1 MTLINTRAKLLHR
14 IVFIA
19 SLIVVTSFALFST
32 TIYVLERQDLRDNVA
47 RTLETTGASVASGTG
62 NWFQGRLLIATQAA
76 DAIGASRD
84 MLGVVLS
91 GKTLS
96 SEFLSVYL
104 GEENGAF
111 TISPKAEMPGDY
123 DPRKRPWYIDTA
135 KAMSTQLTE
144 PYVDLATNKVVISAC
159 VPVSADGK
167 MVGVFGGDFA
177 LDALIERIKASN
189 FGGIGQAFLVSS
201 DGKILVHPEASLVG
215 KPLSDAFAG
224 LSTPTAGGIVET
236 TFAGRGHV
244 ASFVAI
250 EGLPV
255 KWYVGVAVDSDMAYA
270 SLNRLGITALL
281 ATIAA
286 TVILL
291 LALGLVLK
299 RIVAEPVTAMTAA
312 MRSLAAGN
320 LQTDIPCLDRHDEIG
335 HMAAAVAVFRANAE
349 ERDRLEES
357 QRATVEERERR
368 AARAEALIERFR
380 SEVSGTIGTV
390 VDAAQRL
397 EGSAE
402 ELMATAEG
410 SERSSGV
417 AAAAAEQASGNV
429 RSVAATCEELEAST
443 NEIARQVGT
452 SQAVAGKARASAHE
466 TRETVSQLL
475 AATDQIN
482 QVVSLIT
489 AIAEQTNLLA
499 LNATIEAARAGEAG
513 KGFAV
518 VAAEVKSLANQTA
531 KATEDISRKID
542 EIKLVSDNTV
552 NAIAEIGS
560 IIEEVNSV
568 SASIT
573 SAVTQQTGAT
583 GEITRNMQEAAR
595 GNSDLSRTIVE
606 LSDGAATTRS
616 EARTV
621 LDAVTSLKASSVD
634 LGHKVESFLAEIDAA

>member
-1 MTLINTRAKLLHR
+1 MPLLNTRGKLLHR
-14 IVFIA
+14 IIFIA
-19 SLIVVTSFALFST
+19 SLIVIASFALFST

-47 RTLETTGASVASGTG
+47 RTLATTGASVASGTG

-76 DAIGASRD
+76 DSIGGSKEV
-84 MLGVVLS
+84 LGLVLS

-111 TISPKAEMPGDY
+111 TISPKAEMPADY

-167 MVGVFGGDFA
+167 MIGVFGGDFA
-177 LDALIERIKASN
+177 LDALIDRIKASN
-189 FGGIGQAFLVSS
+189 FGGIGQAFLVSA

-224 LSTPTAGGIVET
+224 LSAPTTGNMVET
-236 TFAGRGHV
+236 TFAGRNHV

-270 SLNRLGITALL
+270 SLNRLGITALV

-286 TVILL
+286 TVLLL

-299 RIVAEPVTAMTAA
+299 RVVAEPITAMTAA

-320 LQTDIPCLDRHDEIG
+320 LQTDIPCLNRRDEIG
-335 HMAAAVAVFRANAE
+335 HMAAAVAVFRSNAE

-368 AARAEALIERFR
+368 AARAEALIEHFR
-380 SEVSGTIGTV
+380 SEVSGTIGMV

-466 TRETVSQLL
+466 TRETVGQLL

-531 KATEDISRKID
+531 KATEDISRKIG

-552 NAIAEIGS
+552 NAIAEIGA

-606 LSDGAATTRS
+606 LSNGAATTRS

>member
-1 MTLINTRAKLLHR
+1 MNFLNTRSKILHR
-14 IVFIA
+14 IILTA
-19 SLIVVTSFALFST
+19 SLIVVASFALFSA
-32 TIYVLERQDLRDNVA
+32 TIYLLERQDLKDNVA
-47 RTLETTGASVASGTG
+47 RNLAATGSSVASGTG
-62 NWFQGRLLIATQAA
+62 NWFQGRLLIAGQAA
-76 DAIGASRD
+76 DAIGASKD
-84 MLGVVLS
+84 MLGLVLA
-91 GKTLS
+91 GKTMS
-96 SEFLSVYL
+96 AEFLSVYL

-111 TISPKAEMPGDY
+111 TISPKADMPKDY
-123 DPRKRPWYIDTA
+123 DPRKRPWFIDTA

-144 PYVDLATNKVVISAC
+144 PYVDLATNKIVISAC
-159 VPVSADGK
+159 VPVSANGK
-167 MVGVFGGDFA
+167 LIGVFGGDFA
-177 LDALIERIKASN
+177 LDSLIERIKAAN

-201 DGKILVHPEASLVG
+201 EGKILVHPDASLVG
-215 KPLSDAFAG
+215 KPLSEAFAG
-224 LSTPTAGGIVET
+224 LSGPTTGSVIET
-236 TFAGRGHV
+236 TFAGRDHV

-270 SLNRLGITALL
+270 SLNKLGMTALV
-281 ATIAA
+281 ATIVA
-286 TVILL
+286 TVLLL
-291 LALGLVLK
+291 LALGFVLK
-299 RIVAEPVTAMTAA
+299 RVVAEPITAMTAA
-312 MRSLAAGN
+312 MRSLAGGN
-320 LQTDIPCLDRHDEIG
+320 LATSIPSLERHDEVG
-335 HMAAAVAVFRANAE
+335 HMAAAVAVFRDNAE
-349 ERDRLEES
+349 ERDRLENS
-357 QRATVEERERR
+357 QRAAIGERERR
-368 AARAEALIERFR
+368 AARAETLIQRFR
-380 SEVSGTIGTV
+380 AEATGTIGLV

-397 EGSAE
+397 EGSAQ

-410 SERSSGV
+410 SEQSSGI

-443 NEIARQVGT
+443 NEIARQVGA
-452 SQAVAGKARASAHE
+452 SQAVAGKARASANE
-466 TRETVSQLL
+466 TRETVGKLL

-531 KATEDISRKID
+531 KATEDISRKIG

-552 NAIAEIGS
+552 NAITEIGT
-560 IIEEVNSV
+560 IIEEVNTV

-583 GEITRNMQEAAR
+583 GEISRNMQEAAR

-606 LSDGAATTRS
+606 LSNGAATTRS
-616 EARTV
+616 EAKTV
-621 LDAVTSLKASSVD
+621 LDAVTSLKATSVD
-634 LGHKVESFLAEIDAA
+634 LSHKVESFLTEIDAA

>member
-1 MTLINTRAKLLHR
+1 MTLLNTRSKLLHR
-14 IVFIA
+14 IIFIA
-19 SLIVVTSFALFST
+19 SLIVIASFALFST

-47 RTLETTGASVASGTG
+47 GTLATTGASVASGTG
-62 NWFQGRLLIATQAA
+62 NWFQGRLLLATQAA
-76 DAIGASRD
+76 DAIGASKEA
-84 MLGVVLS
+84 LGLVLS
-91 GKTLS
+91 GKTLGA
-96 SEFLSVYL
+96 EFLSVYL
-104 GEENGAF
+104 GEENGTF
-111 TISPKAEMPGDY
+111 TISPKAEMPKDY

-144 PYVDLATNKVVISAC
+144 PYVDMATNKVVISAC

-167 MVGVFGGDFA
+167 LIGVFGGDFA
-177 LDALIERIKASN
+177 LDALIDRIKASN

-201 DGKILVHPEASLVG
+201 DGKILVHPDASLVG
-215 KPLSDAFAG
+215 KPLSEAFAG
-224 LSTPTAGGIVET
+224 LSAPVAGRVMET
-236 TFAGRGHV
+236 TFADRNHV
-244 ASFVAI
+244 ASFVPV

-255 KWYVGVAVDSDMAYA
+255 KWFVGVAVDSDMAYA
-270 SLNRLGITALL
+270 SLNRLGMTA
-281 ATIAA
+281 IAA
-286 TVILL
+286 TLAATVLML

-299 RIVAEPVTAMTAA
+299 RVVAQPVSAMTAA
-312 MRSLAAGN
+312 MRSLANGN
-320 LQTDIPCLDRHDEIG
+320 LKTEIPCLERHDEIG
-335 HMAAAVAVFRANAE
+335 QMAAAVAVFRTNAE
-349 ERDRLEES
+349 ERERLEES
-357 QRATVEERERR
+357 QKATASERERR

-380 SEVSGTIGTV
+380 KEASGTIGLV
-390 VDAAQRL
+390 VSAAQRL
-397 EGSAE
+397 EGSAQ

-410 SERSSGV
+410 SERSSSV

-429 RSVAATCEELEAST
+429 RSVASTCEELEAST
-443 NEIARQVGT
+443 NEIARQVGS
-452 SQAVAGKARASAHE
+452 SQAVAGKARASANE

-531 KATEDISRKID
+531 KATEDISRKIG

-552 NAIAEIGS
+552 NAIAEIGA
-560 IIEEVNSV
+560 IIEEVNTV

-595 GNSDLSRTIVE
+595 GNSDLSRTIIE
-606 LSDGAATTRS
+606 LSNGAATTRA

-634 LGHKVESFLAEIDAA
+634 LGRKVESFLAEIDAA

>member
-1 MTLINTRAKLLHR
+1 MNFLNAQGKLLHR
-14 IVFIA
+14 IIFLA
-19 SLIVVTSFALFST
+19 SLIVVASFALFST

-47 RTLETTGASVASGTG
+47 RTLSTTGASVASGTG
-62 NWFQGRLLIATQAA
+62 NWFQGRLLLATQAA
-76 DAIGASRD
+76 DSIGTSKD
-84 MLGVVLS
+84 TLGLVLS

-111 TISPKAEMPGDY
+111 TISPKADMPADY

-135 KAMSTQLTE
+135 RSMSTQLTE
-144 PYVDLATNKVVISAC
+144 PYIDMATNKVVISAC
-159 VPVSADGK
+159 VPVSANGK
-167 MVGVFGGDFA
+167 MIGVFGGDFA
-177 LDALIERIKASN
+177 LDALIDRIKASN
-189 FGGIGQAFLVSS
+189 FGGIGQAFLVSA

-215 KPLSDAFAG
+215 KPLSEAFAG
-224 LSTPTAGGIVET
+224 LSAPKAGDMVET
-236 TFAGRGHV
+236 MFDDRDHV

-250 EGLPV
+250 DGLPV
-255 KWYVGVAVDSDMAYA
+255 KWYVGVAVDRDMAYA
-270 SLNRLGITALL
+270 SLDKLGITALV
-281 ATIAA
+281 ATLAA
-286 TVILL
+286 TVLML

-299 RIVAEPVTAMTAA
+299 RVVAGPIAAMTGA
-312 MRSLAAGN
+312 MRALAAGHR
-320 LQTDIPCLDRHDEIG
+320 QTEIPCLERRDEIG

-357 QRATVEERERR
+357 QRAAVDERERR

-380 SEVSGTIGTV
+380 AETSGTIGLV

-397 EGSAE
+397 EGSAQ

-410 SERSSGV
+410 SEHNSGV

-443 NEIARQVGT
+443 NEIARQVGA
-452 SQAVAGKARASAHE
+452 SQAVAGKARASANE
-466 TRETVSQLL
+466 TRETVGQLL
-475 AATDQIN
+475 AATDQIT

-531 KATEDISRKID
+531 KATDDISHKIG
-542 EIKLVSDNTV
+542 EIKQVSDNTV
-552 NAIAEIGS
+552 NAIAEIGA
-560 IIEEVNSV
+560 IIEEVNAV
-568 SASIT
+568 STSIT

-606 LSDGAATTRS
+606 LSNGATTTRA

-634 LGHKVESFLAEIDAA
+634 LGRKVELFLAEIDAA